1 VLRRKRA
8 RGTEPPF
15 QKKRRK
21 KTKAPKKRG
30 RKGQSPPGIRRKKRQ
45 RRGVICPS
53 FFEGTGGGWPGFN
66 DPFFNG
72 KKKHSTT
79 TKDRKTRQT
88 KNNLPLPAFSKTPDY
103 IFLRKMKTIILL
115 PAIYITTLF
124 LLRDIKA
131 SLLFIQKILSL
142 KEK

>member
-1 VLRRKRA
+1 VAVNTAALHRALFLR
-8 RGTEPPF
+8 
-15 QKKRRK
+15 KKRQK
-21 KTKAPKKRG
+21 KTKTPKKRG

-88 KNNLPLPAFSKTPDY
+88 TNNPPLPAFSRTPDY
-103 IFLRKMKTIILL
+103 HLRKKRQNILALQNRTTCKTTYHNEGTKGRLL
-115 PAIYITTLF
+115 PDFLF
-124 LLRDIKA
+124 LIT
-131 SLLFIQKILSL
+131 
-142 KEK
+142 